1 MKADDIK
8 EAQKRFV
15 FNEKE
20 ISERKKETDPKG
32 YAILAFEQ
40 VSIPGNIKPRCFA
53 DYPFPGC
60 VKGSGTEDQFGYGL
74 D

>member
-15 FNEKE
+15 LKEKE

-32 YAILAFEQ
+32 YAVLAFKQ
-40 VSIPGNIKPRCFA
+40 VSVPGEVKPRRFL
-53 DYPFPGC
+53 DQPLPG
-60 VKGSGTEDQFGYGL
+60 
-74 D
+74 